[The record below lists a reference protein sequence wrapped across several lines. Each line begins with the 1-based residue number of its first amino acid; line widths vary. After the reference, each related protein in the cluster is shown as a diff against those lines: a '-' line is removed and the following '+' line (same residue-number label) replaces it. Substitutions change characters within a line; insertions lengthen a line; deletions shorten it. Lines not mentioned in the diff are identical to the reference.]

1 MEISQTL
8 DSINKYTGKRSQP
21 FFFLFLLPTCPSSS
35 SAVLER
41 VHQPGCPPTGIS
53 VQLLKESLIN
63 ARQHEALMRIILA
76 DVVRSAEQV
85 ENLMQQLASRME
97 LLQNT
102 VQSKTAVPTAQVY
115 VSWEFF
121 SFAKNAASSLQRI
134 LRAIRVVF

>member
-1 MEISQTL
+1 M
-8 DSINKYTGKRSQP
+8 
-21 FFFLFLLPTCPSSS
+21 
-35 SAVLER
+35 
-41 VHQPGCPPTGIS
+41 HQPGCPPTGIS

-121 SFAKNAASSLQRI
+121 YFR
-134 LRAIRVVF
+134 